1 MNQMDLENRE
11 KSSRDNKSI
20 LLESVS
26 ENLKNTTDEYLPF
39 SHWIFDKVFP
49 DKIVDELL
57 KLPFETPKIEYYTGK
72 RESNNQTR
80 IFFNKENCEKFKKK
94 IKRKKKITIDLN
106 QIN

>member
-1 MNQMDLENRE
+1 MDLENRE

-80 IFFNKENCEKFKKK
+80 IYLIKK
-94 IKRKKKITIDLN
+94 IVKNLKLLMI
-106 QIN
+106 